1 MKISKKLISGEAAA
15 PRRARPRNHQ
25 YSYRNIDGF
34 EGWAGLRVG
43 KMGFAKKKI
52 ENLKKPETQEN
63 PKMENRANRKS
74 GKSDPILAHFGAQ
87 KWAAFNL

>member
-1 MKISKKLISGEAAA
+1 MIFVNSAFRGGFPRISRISVKISKKLMSGEAAA

-43 KMGFAKKKI
+43 KLGCAKKKLERRKNGKRKKSQKL
-52 ENLKKPETQEN
+52 EN
-63 PKMENRANRKS
+63 
-74 GKSDPILAHFGAQ
+74 
-87 KWAAFNL
+87 